1 MQVDIRLAWLDTGK
15 TNTTRDNQEQHQHQI
30 VWHRSKLT
38 WQDDIYHFESEVFFN
53 TFNETYSKFS

>member
-1 MQVDIRLAWLDTGK
+1 MQVDIRLAWLDAGK

-38 WQDDIYHFESEVFFN
+38 LAG
-53 TFNETYSKFS
+53 

>member
-15 TNTTRDNQEQHQHQI
+15 TNTRDNQEQHQHQI

-38 WQDDIYHFESEVFFN
+38 LAG
-53 TFNETYSKFS
+53 